1 MKRVSSPKEAT
12 LLFFGF
18 ARTTVDGRRLLG
30 LLMED
35 ARLMEEDAFGKNCLM
50 MGKLD
55 ILDCDEVGL
64 ETLGS

>member
-1 MKRVSSPKEAT
+1 MEAT
-12 LLFFGF
+12 LLFFDF

-55 ILDCDEVGL
+55 SQ
-64 ETLGS
+64 GS